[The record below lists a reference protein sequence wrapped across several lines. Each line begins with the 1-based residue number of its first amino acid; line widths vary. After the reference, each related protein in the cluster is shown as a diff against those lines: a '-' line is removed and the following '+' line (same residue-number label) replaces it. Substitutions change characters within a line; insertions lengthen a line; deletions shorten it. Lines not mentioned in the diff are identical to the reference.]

1 MQVTN
6 HNIRLLSMPAIS
18 GRLQLNTWKPVGEE
32 NIINMGRTPVASHPI
47 EITQIY
53 PATKISFVC
62 IHSGYFECMLDQ
74 NVGIY
79 FISLFP
85 ANNDA
90 AWGLFR

>member
-53 PATKISFVC
+53 LATKISFCLYTFGLFRVYV
-62 IHSGYFECMLDQ
+62 GPECW
-74 NVGIY
+74 NF
-79 FISLFP
+79 FIFSFP

-90 AWGLFR
+90 AWGVFR